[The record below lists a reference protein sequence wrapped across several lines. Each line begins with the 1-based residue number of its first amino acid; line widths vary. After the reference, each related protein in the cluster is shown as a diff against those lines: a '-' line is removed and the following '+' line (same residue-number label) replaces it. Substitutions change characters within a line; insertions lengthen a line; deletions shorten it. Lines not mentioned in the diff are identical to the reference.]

1 LFQSELVLK
10 EIRRYQKSC
19 DLLLL
24 KLSFERLMKEIF
36 QNMKKSH
43 FRIQFIALFVLQKA
57 AEATIVTNFAD
68 EHAQILM
75 MLFTD
80 FINDELVRYSREKN
94 DDADKE
100 F

>member
-1 LFQSELVLK
+1 
-10 EIRRYQKSC
+10 
-19 DLLLL
+19 
-24 KLSFERLMKEIF
+24 MKEIF

-43 FRIQFIALFVLQKA
+43 LRIQFTALSVLQEA

-68 EHAQILM
+68 EHAQALM

-94 DDADKE
+94 DDSDKE